1 MFGAGGA
8 LSVSLGITL
17 VYTLGALFHWKVVSL
32 VCGVIPILIVLVFGL
47 VLPET
52 PNWLFVHG
60 EAEKAEEV
68 RTHQV
73 ERKNQRRSKLD
84 RGRSCETELGVLASV
99 SLCTRSE
106 KNDEKCFSSRRECM
120 EAWWWRI
127 ATR

>member
-68 RTHQV
+68 RTRQV
-73 ERKNQRRSKLD
+73 ERKKIKAKERS
-84 RGRSCETELGVLASV
+84 RETELGVLASV

-106 KNDEKCFSSRRECM
+106 KNDEKCFSSWRECV